1 MKDHPMSNSIA
12 TNTSDPYAA
21 LAKVAAEESGGAI
34 LKFSKGEWTS
44 GDDTLNGATML
55 ADMANLMVGWRKWSD
70 NRIVD
75 ANIGLAAA
83 GFVPK
88 DRQKLGDLNKD
99 EWPCN
104 NIGQPTDPW
113 QFGYYLRLSAEDGQ
127 VYTWSAASAGARRAV
142 GDLTRQVIRKRQ
154 NPLVRLATSNYRHR
168 VYGKVVVPSLEVV
181 GWSDPDTALAP
192 PTQAEPV
199 ATLSAPKQPV
209 DLDDDVPF

>member
-1 MKDHPMSNSIA
+1 
-12 TNTSDPYAA
+12 
-21 LAKVAAEESGGAI
+21 
-34 LKFSKGEWTS
+34 
-44 GDDTLNGATML
+44 ML

-75 ANIGLAAA
+75 ANIGLVAA

-99 EWPCN
+99 EWACN

-154 NPLVRLATSNYRHR
+154 NPLVRLATSN
-168 VYGKVVVPSLEVV
+168 
-181 GWSDPDTALAP
+181 
-192 PTQAEPV
+192 
-199 ATLSAPKQPV
+199 
-209 DLDDDVPF
+209 